1 MISDIREALEH
12 GADAEFD
19 VVVVGAGPAGITVA
33 REIASAGRRVALLE
47 AGGMEHP
54 DQPQLALYDG
64 ETTGLDYPLIA
75 SRQRYFGGTSNHWG
89 GWCRPL
95 DPIDFAER
103 EWMPGSGWPISHETL
118 DPWYQAAHGA
128 LAIPSNRYDMAQWA
142 EPTAM
147 LPSSRDDDFYN
158 AGFRFSPPL
167 RYRQAYADE
176 LEQHPTIHVFLNAT
190 MAGLDHDGE
199 TVKAVRVRT
208 LDGHDYRIK
217 GGQFVL
223 AAGGLELPRL
233 LLHTASGDQPA
244 LGNRHG
250 HLGRYFMEHF
260 GYTPGFVLTRAEL
273 KYYRYQGKDGPLMP
287 VLAPSR
293 ALMENEKLNN
303 CCMRLTAVE
312 PDTTWPSAAIA
323 TPGLARNL
331 ETLPWRYRVTMINEP
346 SPNPDS
352 RITLSEQP
360 DALGM
365 QRIRLHW
372 SIVERDL
379 QSVERLVAALSR
391 WLGRSGLGRVQFTR
405 PISPETTQRF
415 SGGMHHMG
423 TTRMSRRPEDGVV
436 NTDCRVHE
444 TRNLYVASSS
454 VFPTVGYANPTLTI
468 VALALRLADHLKRG
482 TA

>member
-1 MISDIREALEH
+1 MISDIRVALER
-12 GADAEFD
+12 GGDAEFD

-33 REIASAGRRVALLE
+33 RGIAAPGRKVALLE

-54 DQPQLALYDG
+54 DDDQIALYDG
-64 ETTGLDYPLIA
+64 ETTGLGYPIIA

-95 DPIDFAER
+95 DPIDFAKR
-103 EWMPGSGWPISHETL
+103 EWMPGSGWPISLQTL
-118 DPWYQAAHGA
+118 EPWYRAAHEA
-128 LAIPSNRYDMAQWA
+128 LRIPSEQYDMGRWA
-142 EPTAM
+142 DRDAM
-147 LPSSRDDDFYN
+147 LPDNGDNDFYN

-167 RYRQAYADE
+167 KFNQAHAGE
-176 LEQHPTIHVFLNAT
+176 LEQHPDIHVFLHAAMT
-190 MAGLDHDGE
+190 GLDHDGE
-199 TVKAVRVRT
+199 TVSAVRVRT
-208 LDGHDYRIK
+208 LDGHDYRIR
-217 GGQFVL
+217 GGRFVL

-233 LLHTASGDQPA
+233 LLHTAEDNQPA

-260 GYTPGFVLTRAEL
+260 GYTPGFMLTRGEL

-293 ALMENEKLNN
+293 ALMEREELNN

-312 PDTTWPSAAIA
+312 PDTTWPSTTLT

-331 ETLPWRYRVTMINEP
+331 DALPWRYRVTMINEP
-346 SPNPDS
+346 SADPDS
-352 RITLSEQP
+352 RVMLSEQK

-365 QRIRLHW
+365 QRLRLHW
-372 SIVERDL
+372 SIAERDL
-379 QSVERLVAALSR
+379 ESIQRLVAALSR
-391 WLGRSGLGRVQFTR
+391 WLGRSGLGRVQYSR
-405 PISPETTQRF
+405 PISPETTRGF

-436 NTDCRVHE
+436 DTDCRVHQ

-454 VFPTVGYANPTLTI
+454 VFPAVGYSNPTLTI
-468 VALALRLADHLKRG
+468 VALALRLADHLKR
-482 TA
+482 AAA